1 MISIQNTQLVVV
13 DIQGKL
19 SQIVYDSDNM
29 LRNSRILIE
38 GCRILDIPIVWLEQ
52 LPDKLGNTHP
62 LIAEVL
68 NGLSPIA
75 KSSFSA
81 LGNDKFVEHIERNC
95 RKQIILSG
103 IEAHICVYQT
113 AVDFIDKGYEMFV
126 AADTVSSRS
135 EGNRHIGIEA
145 MRQEG
150 VKILSTEAILFAL
163 MKGADHLKFREI
175 AKLVK

>member
-81 LGNDKFVEHIERNC
+81 LGNDKFVEQIERNC

-103 IEAHICVYQT
+103 IETHICVYQT
-113 AVDFIDKGYEMFV
+113 AIDFIDKGYEVFV

>member
-29 LRNSRILIE
+29 LRHSRILIE

-52 LPDKLGNTHP
+52 LPDKLGDTHP
-62 LIAEVL
+62 LIAEAL

-81 LGNDKFVEHIERNC
+81 LGNNKFVEHIERNC

-103 IEAHICVYQT
+103 IETHICVYQT
-113 AVDFIDKGYEMFV
+113 AVDFIAKGYEVFV

-135 EGNRHIGIEA
+135 EENRHIGIEA

-163 MKGADHLKFREI
+163 MKGADHLKFRDI